1 MSDLFDTSK
10 IRDQPE
16 YWDALAERVT
26 AHAVRST
33 SAFGQ
38 IAESRAG
45 WVAAGLAVAA
55 AIVLMLLPPNTPADA
70 GASWTAALAPSDAV
84 GKAITSPDRPPN
96 IGALLLGDQTTGGA
110 R

>member
-26 AHAVRST
+26 AHALRPTST
-33 SAFGQ
+33 FGQ

-55 AIVLMLLPPNTPADA
+55 AIVLLLLPANPSADV
-70 GASWTAALAPSDAV
+70 GVQWTAALAPTDGV
-84 GKAITSPDRPPN
+84 GKAVTSPDRPPA
-96 IGALLLGDQTTGGA
+96 IGALLLGETTGGA